1 MNFSALMRQFSIRTR
16 MIGAIGIVLA
26 LLMVVGSVGLFGMQS
41 MRGQTQ
47 EFLEKSATRGQRV
60 GALHGA
66 MGEIRRYEKDMIIN
80 YEKPEAVK
88 QAHAAWDTSRKAAA
102 EHLEAVAVLSPD
114 DDKAVLMQIKASLE
128 AYAQKAAN
136 VVSQLEAGA
145 YDHAAVADR
154 LLGPAKEQV
163 AQAEKQLDEVEKR
176 MQAQAEDMRAGIEKT
191 QGGVLWTF
199 GLVLVFAAIVV
210 VPLTLLNMQ
219 TICAPLAEA
228 EALAEAIAEG
238 DLSREMKPV
247 EGVDEAS
254 KLMRSLHH
262 MQEALQAMVGQ
273 LRTAADSIRTA
284 SVEIAT
290 GNQDLSSRTEQTASN
305 LQEAASSLVQL
316 TGTVKQTADSAR
328 TANQLASSAS
338 GAAAKGGEVVS
349 QVVSTMDEI
358 NASSKRISDI
368 IGTIDGIAFQTNILA
383 LNAAVEAARAG
394 EQGRGFAVVAGE
406 VRSLAQ
412 RSAEAAREI
421 KTLIG
426 ASVERVETGSR
437 LVQEAGSTMSDIVSS
452 VQRVTDI
459 IGEITAASSEQSDGI
474 SQVNQGVSNLDQM
487 TQQNAALVEQ
497 SAAAA
502 ESLKDQAE
510 RLGAVVDRFRVSGSA
525 GALSATAFTAKS
537 SSSSSP
543 SSSSSSGVTSAS
555 TTFSARPAASF
566 SAATA
571 PAAKPVAAAKPLASP
586 AHGVAKTAANT
597 AAKPARAAL
606 KPAAPKPAA
615 PKAAPA
621 PFTPPPAVPA
631 TTAADGDWETF

>member
-1 MNFSALMRQFSIRTR
+1 MRK
-16 MIGAIGIVLA
+16 
-26 LLMVVGSVGLFGMQS
+26 GMES
-41 MRGQTQ
+41 
-47 EFLEKSATRGQRV
+47 
-60 GALHGA
+60 
-66 MGEIRRYEKDMIIN
+66 
-80 YEKPEAVK
+80 
-88 QAHAAWDTSRKAAA
+88 
-102 EHLEAVAVLSPD
+102 
-114 DDKAVLMQIKASLE
+114 
-128 AYAQKAAN
+128 
-136 VVSQLEAGA
+136 
-145 YDHAAVADR
+145 
-154 LLGPAKEQV
+154 
-163 AQAEKQLDEVEKR
+163 
-176 MQAQAEDMRAGIEKT
+176 T

-219 TICAPLAEA
+219 TICAPLADA
-228 EALAEAIAEG
+228 EALAAAIAEG
-238 DLSREMKPV
+238 DLSRTMKPV

-262 MQEALQAMVGQ
+262 MQEALQSMVGQ

-358 NASSKRISDI
+358 NAGSKRISDI

-412 RSAEAAREI
+412 RSAEAARSEI

-459 IGEITAASSEQSDGI
+459 IGEITAAVQRAERRHQPG
-474 SQVNQGVSNLDQM
+474 QPGR
-487 TQQNAALVEQ
+487 QQPGPDD
-497 SAAAA
+497 AA
-502 ESLKDQAE
+502 E
-510 RLGAVVDRFRVSGSA
+510 RGAGRAVRRRGRKPEGPGRAPGRRGRPLPRVGPRA
-525 GALSATAFTAKS
+525 GAFGD
-537 SSSSSP
+537 
-543 SSSSSSGVTSAS
+543 GVHRQVEHGDEAGHPIHRRSRHDDDGAGQAGRQVREQGRAGQ
-555 TTFSARPAASF
+555 ARCREGRVQGQAGRNGRRQIHHDDRGPAGHRQARS
-566 SAATA
+566 
-571 PAAKPVAAAKPLASP
+571 LAQGRARTVHSQ
-586 AHGVAKTAANT
+586 AGNT
-597 AAKPARAAL
+597 GHHRR
-606 KPAAPKPAA
+606 
-615 PKAAPA
+615 
-621 PFTPPPAVPA
+621 
-631 TTAADGDWETF
+631 

>member
-1 MNFSALMRQFSIRTR
+1 MNFSALLRQFSIRTR
-16 MIGAIGIVLA
+16 MIGAIAIVLL

-47 EFLEKSATRGQRV
+47 EFLEKSAERGQRV

-80 YEKPEAVK
+80 YEKAEAVK
-88 QAHAAWDTSRKAAA
+88 TAHGLWDAARKSAAT
-102 EHLEAVAVLSPD
+102 HLDEVAALSPE

-128 AYAQKAAN
+128 TYAQKSAN
-136 VVSQLEAGA
+136 VVAQLEAGA

-154 LLGPAKEQV
+154 LLTAAKDQITE
-163 AQAEKQLDEVEKR
+163 AEKQLAEIEKR
-176 MQAQAEDMRAGIEKT
+176 MEAQAAEMRAGIEKT

-262 MQEALQAMVGQ
+262 MQEALQSMVGQ

-305 LQEAASSLVQL
+305 LQQAASSLVQL

-338 GAAAKGGEVVS
+338 GAAAKGGDVVS

-368 IGTIDGIAFQTNILA
+368 IGVIDGIAFQTNILA

-394 EQGRGFAVVAGE
+394 EQGRGFAVVASE
-406 VRSLAQ
+406 VRNLAQ
-412 RSAEAAREI
+412 RSATAAKEI
-421 KTLIG
+421 RVLIG
-426 ASVERVETGSR
+426 ASVEQVQAGGKLVED
-437 LVQEAGSTMSDIVSS
+437 AGATMADIVTG
-452 VQRVTDI
+452 VQQVTAI
-459 IGEITAASSEQSDGI
+459 MTEILAASREQHEGI
-474 SQVNQGVSNLDQM
+474 GQVNSAIASLDQAV
-487 TQQNAALVEQ
+487 QNNAALVEQ
-497 SAAAA
+497 VAAAA
-502 ESLKDQAE
+502 
-510 RLGAVVDRFRVSGSA
+510 
-525 GALSATAFTAKS
+525 GALEQQAGELAQLVNVFKLDSA
-537 SSSSSP
+537 
-543 SSSSSSGVTSAS
+543 
-555 TTFSARPAASF
+555 PALAG
-566 SAATA
+566 A
-571 PAAKPVAAAKPLASP
+571 PAAAL
-586 AHGVAKTAANT
+586 
-597 AAKPARAAL
+597 RA
-606 KPAAPKPAA
+606 P
-615 PKAAPA
+615 
-621 PFTPPPAVPA
+621 
-631 TTAADGDWETF
+631 

>member
-88 QAHAAWDTSRKAAA
+88 QAHAAWDKSRKAAA
-102 EHLEAVAVLSPD
+102 EHLDAVAALSPD
-114 DDKAVLMQIKASLE
+114 EDKAVLQQIKASLDG
-128 AYAQKAAN
+128 YAQKASN
-136 VVSQLEAGA
+136 VVTQLEAGA

-163 AQAEKQLDEVEKR
+163 TQAEKQLDEVEKR

-238 DLSREMKPV
+238 DLSRAMKPV

-262 MQEALQAMVGQ
+262 MQEALQAMVTQ

-437 LVQEAGSTMSDIVSS
+437 LVQEAGTTMSDIVSS

-510 RLGAVVDRFRVSGSA
+510 RLGGVVDRFRVSGNA

-537 SSSSSP
+537 SSTSSLKSSS
-543 SSSSSSGVTSAS
+543 TAAS
-555 TTFSARPAASF
+555 TAVAAKPATTSTTAAASSARPAAPKQVSTPVK
-566 SAATA
+566 SAAPKATA
-571 PAAKPVAAAKPLASP
+571 SRAATPASP
-586 AHGVAKTAANT
+586 
-597 AAKPARAAL
+597 KPAV
-606 KPAAPKPAA
+606 KSAPKPAA
-615 PKAAPA
+615 KAAA
-621 PFTPPPAVPA
+621 PFTPPPAQPA
-631 TTAADGDWETF
+631 TTAPDGDWETF

>member
-1 MNFSALMRQFSIRTR
+1 MNLSALMRQFSIRTR

-47 EFLEKSATRGQRV
+47 EFLEKSAARGQRV

-80 YEKPEAVK
+80 YEKPEVVK
-88 QAHAAWDTSRKAAA
+88 QAHAKWDASRKAAA
-102 EHLEAVAVLSPD
+102 EHLDAVAALSPD
-114 DDKAVLMQIKASLE
+114 EDKAVLQQIKASLE
-128 AYAQKAAN
+128 GYAQKAAN
-136 VVSQLEAGA
+136 VVTQLEAGA

-154 LLGPAKEQV
+154 LLGPAKDQIT
-163 AQAEKQLDEVEKR
+163 QAEKQLAEVEKR

-228 EALAEAIAEG
+228 EALAAAIAEG
-238 DLSREMKPV
+238 DLSRAMKPV

-262 MQEALQAMVGQ
+262 MQEALQAMVTQ

-358 NASSKRISDI
+358 NTSSKRISDI

-510 RLGAVVDRFRVSGSA
+510 RLGGVVDRFRVSGNA

-537 SSSSSP
+537 SSSSAH
-543 SSSSSSGVTSAS
+543 AS
-555 TTFSARPAASF
+555 TS
-566 SAATA
+566 SAAF
-571 PAAKPVAAAKPLASP
+571 
-586 AHGVAKTAANT
+586 
-597 AAKPARAAL
+597 AAKPANTSPISSPISSSIASAAGAR
-606 KPAAPKPAA
+606 PAAPKPVSTPVKSAA
-615 PKAAPA
+615 PKATASRAATTTSPKPAVKSAPKPA
-621 PFTPPPAVPA
+621 AKAAPPFTPPPAQPA
-631 TTAADGDWETF
+631 TTAPDGDWETF